1 MFGNTQA
8 IIKMKTQL
16 LIFVLLSTFTLSVF
30 AADLSTPTGR
40 VQDSIDKVIDI
51 LEDKSLDREA
61 RWGKIG
67 VIIDDS
73 FDFRSMSQSVLASNW
88 KRATPEERKRF
99 VEFFS
104 QYIEDTYRNKIEA
117 YSNQEVTVKGET
129 IRGERAIVE
138 TMIVTD
144 TTVIP
149 VNYKLKNNY
158 GTWYAYDVVIEG
170 VSLVNNYRSTFAAV
184 VKNEGMDGLLDDIQR
199 RIRKHRQ
206 MNENDVSDSYGP

>member
-1 MFGNTQA
+1 
-8 IIKMKTQL
+8 MKTQL
-16 LIFVLLSTFTLSVF
+16 LIFVLLSTFSLPVF
-30 AADLSTPTGR
+30 TVDLSTPTGR
-40 VQDSIDKVIDI
+40 VQDSIEKVIDV
-51 LEDKSLDREA
+51 LKDRSLDREA
-61 RWGKIG
+61 RWEKVG

-88 KRATPEERKRF
+88 KKATPEERKRF

-117 YSNQEVTVKGET
+117 YTDQEVTVKGET
-129 IRGERAIVE
+129 IRGKRAIVE
-138 TMIVTD
+138 TVIVTD

-149 VNYKLKNNY
+149 VNYKLKNNN
-158 GTWYAYDVVIEG
+158 GTWYAYDIVIEG

-184 VKNEGMDGLLDDIQR
+184 VKNEGMEGLMDDIQR

-206 MNENDVSDSYGP
+206 MNEGDPSGSNGS